1 MKAKKL
7 HYWFGGVLGAILIS
21 AIGSGVWLRF
31 LSPALS
37 WFIDVVIQSL
47 SFISGTFKDSI
58 YREAAKGFHEAPSLE
73 TFTLCS
79 ALMTGVMVASAFAL
93 YALYTRK
100 FKRSTSGKLSKEE
113 LSKIRRNT
121 KRYCVIGW
129 ILVLVIICI
138 YLPTCFKLLYV
149 GRITTQSLNSIDIIA
164 PFIEQKE
171 YLSLKSDFL
180 RIKNAEDYEAF
191 HRKMVELSDKHE
203 IELSLIKPL

>member
-1 MKAKKL
+1 
-7 HYWFGGVLGAILIS
+7 
-21 AIGSGVWLRF
+21 
-31 LSPALS
+31 
-37 WFIDVVIQSL
+37 
-47 SFISGTFKDSI
+47 
-58 YREAAKGFHEAPSLE
+58 
-73 TFTLCS
+73 
-79 ALMTGVMVASAFAL
+79 MTGVMVASAFAL